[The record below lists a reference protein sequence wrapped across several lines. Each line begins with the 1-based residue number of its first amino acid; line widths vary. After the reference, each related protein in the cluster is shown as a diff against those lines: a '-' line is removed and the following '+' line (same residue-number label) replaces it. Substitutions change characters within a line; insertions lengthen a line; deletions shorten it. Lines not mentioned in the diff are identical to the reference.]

1 MNRTQVFALAV
12 VAFATALARGQPLTN
27 AGNWQATGTHGAVA
41 AGGKEAA
48 DAGLTILKAGGNAAD
63 AAVATILALSVTD
76 YTLFCFGGDLPMLV
90 YDANRGVV
98 EVLCGLGVA
107 PRLATQEHFAK
118 LSAIP
123 GRGVEPAA
131 VPGVLDACVTALSRY
146 GTKTFAEVA
155 GPTLTLLDQHK
166 LDWHVDLATTLRRL
180 IVAEKASPTDR
191 LRGLRLVS
199 DYFYRGPIA
208 REIDEWCRANG
219 GLLRYTDMATHTT
232 RIEDAATIDYRGHTV
247 CKCGVWTQG
256 PCLLQSLQLLE
267 GFDLKALGAGSP
279 EAVHLSTE
287 ALKLAL
293 ADRDAWYADPLFIDV
308 PAKELLAPT
317 YAAMRRGLI
326 DPQHASLMRRPG
338 DPRAGKALQDKPNV
352 REGPGQDPGDTT
364 TCVVADAQ
372 GNVVAATPS
381 GFYGVIAGK
390 TGVKLGTRLQSF
402 NNWAGH
408 DNCIEPGKRPRITL
422 TPTIVLKNGKPVYA
436 VSVAGGDAQD
446 QTTLQLLID
455 AIDFGMD
462 PAKAVVT
469 PRFVT
474 EHHLGSFRQA
484 PAKLGHLQVNAEIGD
499 ETIKALEARG
509 HKVVIK
515 KSAIAAPVM
524 LWIDPATGTIYAA
537 GDPRAKRHAAAW

>member
-1 MNRTQVFALAV
+1 MNRTSFISMIVAVFAVGLA
-12 VAFATALARGQPLTN
+12 TGQQPANGT
-27 AGNWQATGTHGAVA
+27 WQATGTHGAVA

-48 DAGLTILKAGGNAAD
+48 DAGLIILKAGGNAAD

-76 YTLFCFGGDLPMLV
+76 YTLFCFGGEVPILV
-90 YDANRGVV
+90 YDAKRGVV

-107 PRLATQEHFAK
+107 PKLATQEHFAK
-118 LSAIP
+118 LNAIP

-131 VPGVLDACVTALSRY
+131 VPGVVDACVTALSRY
-146 GTKTFAEVA
+146 GTKTFAQCA
-155 GPTLTLLDQHK
+155 APTLALLDQHK
-166 LDWHVDLATTLRRL
+166 LEWHANLANTIRRL
-180 IVAEKASPTDR
+180 IDAEKASRNDR

-219 GLLRYTDMATHTT
+219 GLLRYTDLATHTT
-232 RIEDAATIDYRGHTV
+232 RVEEPMMVDYRGLTV

-256 PCLLQSLQLLE
+256 PCLLQTLQLLE
-267 GFDLKALGAGSP
+267 GFDVKTLGAGSP
-279 EAVHLSTE
+279 EAVHLATE
-287 ALKLAL
+287 SLKLAL
-293 ADRDAWYADPLFIDV
+293 ADRDAWYADPLFVDV
-308 PAKELLAPT
+308 PIKELLEPS
-317 YAAMRRGLI
+317 YATTRRGLI
-326 DPQHASLMRRPG
+326 DPHHASVTRRPG
-338 DPRAGKALQDKPNV
+338 DPRGGKSLQDKPDL
-352 REGPGQDPGDTT
+352 RDGPGQDPGDTT

-408 DNCIEPGKRPRITL
+408 TNCIEPGKRPRITL

-446 QTTLQLLID
+446 QTTLQLLLD

-462 PAKAVVT
+462 PAKAVT
-469 PRFVT
+469 APRFVT

-484 PAKLGHLQVNAEIGD
+484 APKLGHLQVNPELGD
-499 ETIKALEARG
+499 ATIKELESRG
-509 HKVVIK
+509 HTVVIK
-515 KSAIAAPVM
+515 KTAIAAPVM
-524 LWIDPATGTIYAA
+524 LSIDPATGTIQAA
-537 GDPRAKRHAAAW
+537 GDPKAKRHAAAW